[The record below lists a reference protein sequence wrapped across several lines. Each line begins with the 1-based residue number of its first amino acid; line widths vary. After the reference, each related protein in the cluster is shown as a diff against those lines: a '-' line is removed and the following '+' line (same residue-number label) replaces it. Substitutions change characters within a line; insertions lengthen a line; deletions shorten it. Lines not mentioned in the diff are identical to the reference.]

1 VCRGGIKEEHT
12 ASWFSHDNPR
22 GNESREKLAQDSL
35 EMLIQWLKEGG
46 NVGIHGVSLQYG
58 STINF
63 ISGVDATN
71 STQARR

>member
-1 VCRGGIKEEHT
+1 MCRGGVKEEHT

-63 ISGVDATN
+63 IIGIDATN